1 MGREATMTNTFNL
14 ADYAPKGRAEF
25 DESKYD
31 SDAEKRIAAM
41 AEYDELALTADQDF
55 GLIPDDFKSEPEHVE
70 VDEGLAMPLDVS
82 KVDLLS
88 PPGFVGQVVD
98 WIDSQCR
105 YPRRRLSVASGLCAI
120 ANIGGMSHED
130 ELNAVTANMLAFC
143 VAASSTGKEAVMQA
157 FSDLHIAAG
166 IQGALQGGIK
176 SEQEVT
182 RNLIEHQAAFYN
194 VDEIGIFLG
203 KVRNAQTKGGAS
215 YLEGVFAI
223 IMSAYSKANSRFL
236 LGGDTKRDLR
246 KIYVG
251 QLSKAQDRDDE
262 EQVEKAERMLS
273 MIDNGLERP
282 FLSLIGFT
290 TPSTFDG
297 IMDGETAT
305 QGFVGRAII
314 VNERDINPRARKG
327 FKKKDMPIMM
337 AGRLGVLYGGDGHR
351 VEHAG
356 KRFMVPTD
364 DDAAEALLGINDWL
378 LDYADYMGEKT
389 GEASVAMIR
398 RGYELI
404 AKISFILAIP
414 DGRRTIEHVRWA
426 LAYVKDE
433 MDFKVALVFANDNK
447 KDKPEEALAARLLG
461 YIDAD
466 TGASTSVLAN
476 RSRMD
481 KPTIE
486 AMMKD
491 LQARGMVKGESGVRK
506 FRGKFITIWKAV

>member
-1 MGREATMTNTFNL
+1 MTNTFNL

-25 DESKYD
+25 NEQEYD

-41 AEYDELALTADQDF
+41 AEYDELALKADQDF

-70 VDEGLAMPLDVS
+70 VDEGLKMPLDVS
-82 KVDLLS
+82 HVDLLS

-105 YPRRRLSVASGLCAI
+105 YPRRRLAVASGLCAI

-203 KVRNAQTKGGAS
+203 KVRNAQQKGGAS

-251 QLSKAQDRDDE
+251 QLSKAQDRHDTE
-262 EQVEKAERMLS
+262 SEAKAERMLS

-327 FKKKDMPIMM
+327 FKKKEMPIMM
-337 AGRLGVLYGGDGHR
+337 AGRLGLLYGNEGSR
-351 VEHAG
+351 VEHEG
-356 KRFMVPTD
+356 KRFVVPTD
-364 DDAAEALLGINDWL
+364 DDAAAALLAINDWL

-404 AKISFILAIP
+404 AKISFILAIT
-414 DGRRTIEHVRWA
+414 DGRRTLEHVRWA

-447 KDKPEEALAARLLG
+447 KDKPQEALAARLLG

-476 RSRMD
+476 RTRMD
-481 KPTIE
+481 KPTID

-491 LQARGMVKGESGVRK
+491 LAGRGMVKSVPTGRKHKGVAVV
-506 FRGKFITIWKAV
+506 IWKKV

>member
-1 MGREATMTNTFNL
+1 MHMTDNTFNL

-25 DESKYD
+25 DEAKYD

-41 AEYDELALTADQDF
+41 AEFDEYALKADQDF
-55 GLIPDDFKSEPEHVE
+55 GLIPDAFKSEPEHVD
-70 VDEGLAMPLDVS
+70 VDEGLVMPLDVS
-82 KVDLLS
+82 SVDLLS

-105 YPRRRLSVASGLCAI
+105 YPRRRLAVASGICAI

-157 FSDLHIAAG
+157 FNDLHIAAG
-166 IQGALQGGIK
+166 IQGALQGSIK

-182 RNLIEHQAAFYN
+182 RNLIEHQAALYCI
-194 VDEIGIFLG
+194 DEIGIFLG
-203 KVRNAQTKGGAS
+203 KVRNAQQRGGAS
-215 YLEGVFAI
+215 YLEGVFAT

-236 LGGDTKRDLR
+236 LGGDVKRDLR
-246 KIYVG
+246 KVYVG
-251 QLSKAQDRDDE
+251 QLSKAQDRAE
-262 EQVEKAERMLS
+262 PEKEAHAQRMLD
-273 MIDNGLERP
+273 MIDNGLDRP

-327 FKKKDMPIMM
+327 FKRQEMPMMM
-337 AGRLGVLYGGDGHR
+337 AGRLGVLYGNEGAR
-351 VEHAG
+351 VEHEG
-356 KRFMVPTD
+356 KRFVVPTD
-364 DDAAEALLGINDWL
+364 DDAALAMVSINEWL

-398 RGYELI
+398 RGYELV

-447 KDKPEEALAARLLG
+447 KDKPQEALAARLMG

-466 TGASTSVLAN
+466 TGASTSVLSS
-476 RSRMD
+476 RSKVD

-486 AMMKD
+486 TMMLD
-491 LQARGMVKGESGVRK
+491 LQQRGMVKKVATGRTYKKQKVYVWR
-506 FRGKFITIWKAV
+506 AV

>member
-1 MGREATMTNTFNL
+1 MTNTFNL

-25 DESKYD
+25 NEQEYD

-41 AEYDELALTADQDF
+41 AEYDELALKADQDF

-70 VDEGLAMPLDVS
+70 VDEGLKMPLDVS
-82 KVDLLS
+82 QVDLLS

-105 YPRRRLSVASGLCAI
+105 YPRRRLAVASGLCAI

-203 KVRNAQTKGGAS
+203 KVRNAQQKGGAS

-223 IMSAYSKANSRFL
+223 IMSAYSKANSSFL

-251 QLSKAQDRDDE
+251 QLSKAQDRDDTE
-262 EQVEKAERMLS
+262 SEAKAERMLS

-327 FKKKDMPIMM
+327 FKKKEMPIMM
-337 AGRLGVLYGGDGHR
+337 AGRLGLLYGNEGSR
-351 VEHAG
+351 VEHEG
-356 KRFMVPTD
+356 KRFVVPTD
-364 DDAAEALLGINDWL
+364 DDAAAALLAINDWL

-404 AKISFILAIP
+404 AKISFILAIT
-414 DGRRTIEHVRWA
+414 DGRRTLEHVRWA

-447 KDKPEEALAARLLG
+447 KDKPQEALAARLLG

-476 RSRMD
+476 RTRMD
-481 KPTIE
+481 KPTID

-491 LQARGMVKGESGVRK
+491 LAGRGMVKSVPTGRKHKGVAVV
-506 FRGKFITIWKAV
+506 IWKKV

>member
-1 MGREATMTNTFNL
+1 MTNTFNL

-25 DESKYD
+25 NEQEYD

-41 AEYDELALTADQDF
+41 AEYDELALKADQDF

-70 VDEGLAMPLDVS
+70 VDEGLKMPLDVS
-82 KVDLLS
+82 QVDLLS

-105 YPRRRLSVASGLCAI
+105 YPRRRLAVASGLCAI

-203 KVRNAQTKGGAS
+203 KVRNAQQKGGAS

-251 QLSKAQDRDDE
+251 QLSKAQDRDDTE
-262 EQVEKAERMLS
+262 SEAKAERMLS

-327 FKKKDMPIMM
+327 FKKKEMPIMM
-337 AGRLGVLYGGDGHR
+337 AGRLGLLYGNEGSR
-351 VEHAG
+351 VEHEG
-356 KRFMVPTD
+356 KRFVVPTD
-364 DDAAEALLGINDWL
+364 DDAAAALLAINDWL

-404 AKISFILAIP
+404 AKISFILAIT
-414 DGRRTIEHVRWA
+414 DGRRTLEHVRWA

-447 KDKPEEALAARLLG
+447 KDKPQEALAARLLG

-476 RSRMD
+476 RTRMD
-481 KPTIE
+481 KPTID

-491 LQARGMVKGESGVRK
+491 LAGRGMVKSVPTGRKHKGVAVV
-506 FRGKFITIWKAV
+506 IWKKV